1 MKRRKMSKVLSVII
15 LVLVMMTTMS
25 TIIYASTIS
34 DIFSGADDFIEGG
47 KDQSHSGINPAF
59 ANDKMKSIVDVIY
72 NVLLILGIII
82 AIIVGLILGIQ
93 FITGSIEQKSKIKES
108 IIPYVA
114 GCAVIFGAFGIWRLI
129 IILLR

>member
-34 DIFSGADDFIEGG
+34 NMVSGADDFIESG
-47 KDQSHSGINPAF
+47 KDQSHSKINSAF

-72 NVLLILGIII
+72 NVFLILGIII

-93 FITGSIEQKSKIKES
+93 FITGSVEQKSKIKES

-114 GCAVIFGAFGIWRLI
+114 GCTVIFGAFGIWRLI